1 MFPAWPA
8 NLACTCP
15 RAYLGE
21 EALAWLTTDWVL
33 GQFGATVGVARRRY
47 AQFIEAGR
55 SEGHSEVFYGGV
67 ADSRVV
73 GEEDF
78 VQAMLKRPR
87 REKPPH
93 LTAIEAYVCEQYALT
108 RQALRAEG
116 RSRLPA
122 EARALLAWLA
132 VKSKASTL
140 ANLARYVGRDISTL
154 SHALSR
160 LEERSRNS
168 PGFASTLN
176 QHLYALS
183 QA

>member
-73 GEEDF
+73 EEEDF

-87 REKPPH
+87 REKPPR

-116 RSRLPA
+116 RCRLRRARSSPGLPSR
-122 EARALLAWLA
+122 ARPVRWRTSLVTSAGISPHSAMRFRAWKNARETPPVSPALLT
-132 VKSKASTL
+132 S
-140 ANLARYVGRDISTL
+140 I
-154 SHALSR
+154 
-160 LEERSRNS
+160 
-168 PGFASTLN
+168 FM
-176 QHLYALS
+176 Q
-183 QA
+183 

>member
-1 MFPAWPA
+1 
-8 NLACTCP
+8 
-15 RAYLGE
+15 
-21 EALAWLTTDWVL
+21 
-33 GQFGATVGVARRRY
+33 
-47 AQFIEAGR
+47 
-55 SEGHSEVFYGGV
+55 
-67 ADSRVV
+67 
-73 GEEDF
+73 
-78 VQAMLKRPR
+78 MLKRPR
-87 REKPPH
+87 REKPPR

-108 RQALRAEG
+108 KQALRAEG